1 MTAVMIVKGIFDDRL
16 ADGELAMV
24 MPFFQVLIGPSEKDP
39 RFFFFRY
46 GIFTLPERSSA
57 PEESTPD
64 LKKSKTPTDDQAGM
78 LDDLG
83 ELRSV
88 DSILPDPLAG

>member
-1 MTAVMIVKGIFDDRL
+1 MIVKGIFDDRL
-16 ADGELAMV
+16 ADGEIAMV
-24 MPFFQVLIGPSEKDP
+24 TPFYSGFAEPVRKRSTFFLLSVWDLHAP
-39 RFFFFRY
+39 RKIR
-46 GIFTLPERSSA
+46 R